1 MQRMINLI
9 TIIQVLV
16 AIVFNANAWSEHPL
30 LAHPALSNI
39 PDLKNKQPI
48 EAMSLSNFLIKEE
61 KGLAL
66 MMKDFEDWARLSIP
80 NYAPTPDQLKFN
92 ATGNTNDI
100 VTRFLYAIRIN
111 PNAKMRLYLHL
122 LPNES
127 VGDYQLINPQEL
139 TTLNDYSSL
148 KHTNYFEIT
157 EGQEVSPLSVLC
169 TANDEPDHGFDLGLF
184 ENNNTDYG
192 LLYGFG
198 KQPFGDPNLEYGSQA
213 PFHMGFYHEASIVY
227 FFGPFLKKTYPEY
240 RISLF
245 KKLSEYAFA
254 TGNDYWGWRFMGWG
268 MHYLGD
274 LSMPYHTAPLPGV
287 SPLKMIWINLKAML
301 GFPESKNDAVQIVS
315 NRHSVLEYF
324 QWVVLRDAYFNNP
337 DSCQIIKALRNPV
350 DLVEYSNDFPR
361 NIVAKESVERSKY
374 VDFALRNYIPEKLVS
389 DPKFKTPGS
398 PELKTLLA
406 QMRKDKGDESIVMMT
421 NLLADIMRS
430 YSMHLQSYY
439 RSINSNVV
447 KNT

>member
-1 MQRMINLI
+1 MSMRKLFYRYIA
-9 TIIQVLV
+9 IIIAFVTVGLT
-16 AIVFNANAWSEHPL
+16 AKAWSEHPL
-30 LAHPALSNI
+30 LAYPVLSSI
-39 PDLKNKQPI
+39 PDLKNKQTVEVI
-48 EAMSLSNFLIKEE
+48 SLSSFLIKEE
-61 KGLAL
+61 KGLAAL
-66 MMKDFEDWARLSIP
+66 LRNYEDWALLSIP
-80 NYAPTPDQLKFN
+80 NYVPTPNRLKFN
-92 ATGNTNDI
+92 ATGSSSDI

-127 VGDYQLINPQEL
+127 VGDNQIVNPQEL

-148 KHTNYFEIT
+148 KHTNYVEII
-157 EGQEVSPLSVLC
+157 EGQNVSPLSVLC
-169 TANDEPDHGFDLGLF
+169 SANDEPDYGFDLGLF

-227 FFGPFLKKTYPEY
+227 LFGPFLKKTYPEY

-254 TGNDYWGWRFMGWG
+254 SGNDYWGWRFMGWG

-287 SPLKMIWINLKAML
+287 SPIKMIWINIKAML
-301 GFPESKNDAVQIVS
+301 GFPESKNNAVQIIS
-315 NRHSVLEYF
+315 NRHAVLEHF
-324 QWVVLRDAYFNNP
+324 QWLVLREAYLNNP
-337 DSCQIIKALRNPV
+337 DSSVLIKALKNPIS
-350 DLVEYSNDFPR
+350 LIEYSNDFPR
-361 NIVAKESVERSKY
+361 NIVAKESVERSKR
-374 VDFALRNYIPEKLVS
+374 VDFVLSNSIPEKLVA

-398 PELKTLLA
+398 DELKELLA
-406 QMRKDKGDESIVMMT
+406 QIREDKGEESIVQMT
-421 NLLADIMRS
+421 DLVADIMRS

-439 RSINSNVV
+439 RSINSN
-447 KNT
+447 

>member
-1 MQRMINLI
+1 MQILFKRII
-9 TIIQVLV
+9 TILLALV
-16 AIVFNANAWSEHPL
+16 AIIFNANAWSEHPL
-30 LAHPALSNI
+30 LAYPVLSTI

-48 EAMSLSNFLIKEE
+48 EVMSLSNFLIKEE
-61 KGLAL
+61 KGLAIL
-66 MMKDFEDWARLSIP
+66 LKDFEDWARLGIP
-80 NYAPTPDQLKFN
+80 NYAPSPDHLKFK
-92 ATGNTNDI
+92 ATGSTKDI
-100 VTRFLYAIRIN
+100 VRRFLYALRIN

-127 VGDYQLINPQEL
+127 IGDYQLINPQEL

-148 KHTNYFEIT
+148 KNTNYVEIT
-157 EGQEVSPLSVLC
+157 EGQKVSPLSVLC
-169 TANDEPDHGFDLGLF
+169 TANDEPDYGFDLGLF
-184 ENNNTDYG
+184 ENNNTNYG

-287 SPLKMIWINLKAML
+287 SPVKMIWINLKAML
-301 GFPESKNDAVQIVS
+301 GFPESKNNAVQIVS
-315 NRHSVLEYF
+315 NRHAVLEYF
-324 QWVVLRDAYFNNP
+324 QWVVLREAYLNNP
-337 DSCQIIKALRNPV
+337 DSNLVIKALKSPTN
-350 DLVEYSNDFPR
+350 LIEYSYDFPR
-361 NIVAKESVERSKY
+361 NIVAKESVERSKN
-374 VDFALRNYIPEKLVS
+374 VDFVITNSTPEKLVS
-389 DPKFKTPGS
+389 DPKFQTPGS
-398 PELKTLLA
+398 NELKDLLA
-406 QMRKDKGDESIVMMT
+406 QMNQNKGEESIVKMT
-421 NLLADIMRS
+421 ELLAEIMRS
-430 YSMHLQSYY
+430 YSMHLRSYY
-439 RSINSNVV
+439 NSITTNR
-447 KNT
+447 

>member
-1 MQRMINLI
+1 M
-9 TIIQVLV
+9 
-16 AIVFNANAWSEHPL
+16 
-30 LAHPALSNI
+30 
-39 PDLKNKQPI
+39 
-48 EAMSLSNFLIKEE
+48 
-61 KGLAL
+61 
-66 MMKDFEDWARLSIP
+66 
-80 NYAPTPDQLKFN
+80 
-92 ATGNTNDI
+92 
-100 VTRFLYAIRIN
+100 
-111 PNAKMRLYLHL
+111 
-122 LPNES
+122 
-127 VGDYQLINPQEL
+127 
-139 TTLNDYSSL
+139 
-148 KHTNYFEIT
+148 
-157 EGQEVSPLSVLC
+157 
-169 TANDEPDHGFDLGLF
+169 LF
-184 ENNNTDYG
+184 R
-192 LLYGFG
+192 
-198 KQPFGDPNLEYGSQA
+198 S
-213 PFHMGFYHEASIVY
+213 HETSIVY

-287 SPLKMIWINLKAML
+287 STLKMIWINLKAML
-301 GFPESKNDAVQIVS
+301 GFPESKNNAVQIVS

-324 QWVVLRDAYFNNP
+324 QWVVLRDAYLNNP